1 MKVDI
6 KIQMEQLNWENC
18 DLGKVMKLWQWKCIR
33 VVFAQLCT
41 FGVNVR
47 YPLHMNNNENTVIEA
62 KNRARVAFAIIYMI
76 LPSHFSMNL
85 MKRKIAENASNRKFP
100 KM

>member
-1 MKVDI
+1 
-6 KIQMEQLNWENC
+6 
-18 DLGKVMKLWQWKCIR
+18 
-33 VVFAQLCT
+33 
-41 FGVNVR
+41 
-47 YPLHMNNNENTVIEA
+47 MNNNENTVIEA